1 MSDDTNRIGDWIQ
14 VWSGKRFYP
23 LDPRPEEVNIMDIA
37 HALAM
42 KCRYGGHTSEFYS
55 VAEHSV
61 LMSEKASPE
70 NALWA
75 LLHDAGEAY
84 LADVPRP
91 VKPFLVG
98 WNEIE
103 KFIMAT
109 VCARF
114 NLPPEEPAE
123 VKALDTAILRDE
135 KDRLM
140 RGGEDWS
147 WLPPALGVNI
157 QCLPPFEAKQAFMRR
172 FVELTADR
180 RIGEGLHAV
189 ES

>member
-1 MSDDTNRIGDWIQ
+1 MSDGTSRVGGWVQ

-42 KCRYGGHTSEFYS
+42 KCRYGGHCSEFYS
-55 VAEHSV
+55 LAEHSV
-61 LMSEKASPE
+61 LMSQKASPE

-91 VKPFLVG
+91 VKP
-98 WNEIE
+98 
-103 KFIMAT
+103 
-109 VCARF
+109 
-114 NLPPEEPAE
+114 NLPGWKTLEADVMAAVCTKFGLPLAEPAE

-135 KDRLM
+135 KERLM
-140 RGGEDWS
+140 RGGEDWD
-147 WLPPALGVNI
+147 WLPPGLGVKI
-157 QCLPPFEAKQAFMRR
+157 ECLPPFEAKHAFMRR
-172 FVELTADR
+172 FIELTVDR
-180 RIGEGLHAV
+180 RVEGWSHV
-189 ES
+189 